1 MPFNKEK
8 CHIRVEVV
16 PYMGHLLTKNGLTVA
31 QEKVTAIRKMAAPTS
46 KRKCKIHGNGELHRE
61 VQKEPNT

>member
-8 CHIRVEVV
+8 CHIRVEEV
-16 PYMGHLLTKNGLTVA
+16 PYMGHLLTKNGLIVA
-31 QEKVTAIRKMAAPTS
+31 QEKVTGKWQHQHP
-46 KRKCKIHGNGELHRE
+46 KRNCKIHGNGELHRE